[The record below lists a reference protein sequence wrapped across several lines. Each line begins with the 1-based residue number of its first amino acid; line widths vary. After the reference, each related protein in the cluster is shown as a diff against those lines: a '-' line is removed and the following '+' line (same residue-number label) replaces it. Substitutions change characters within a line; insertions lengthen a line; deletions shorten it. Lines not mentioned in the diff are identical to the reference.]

1 MENKLI
7 FRRLTENDYDTICSW
22 WKWWRWPILP
32 KESLPDNGKSG
43 FMVEKNNVP
52 IVCGFLV
59 ITNSSWALLEWIVSN
74 PKYKNKDRQQA
85 IELLINNIEQVC
97 KQMNIKHIF
106 SVAKNK
112 HLLNTHEKL
121 GWFVDKK
128 PSYEIIK
135 NL

>member
-1 MENKLI
+1 MQNKLI

-59 ITNSSWALLEWIVSN
+59 ITNSSW
-74 PKYKNKDRQQA
+74 
-85 IELLINNIEQVC
+85 
-97 KQMNIKHIF
+97 
-106 SVAKNK
+106 
-112 HLLNTHEKL
+112 
-121 GWFVDKK
+121 FVDKK
-128 PSYEIIK
+128 PSHEIIK